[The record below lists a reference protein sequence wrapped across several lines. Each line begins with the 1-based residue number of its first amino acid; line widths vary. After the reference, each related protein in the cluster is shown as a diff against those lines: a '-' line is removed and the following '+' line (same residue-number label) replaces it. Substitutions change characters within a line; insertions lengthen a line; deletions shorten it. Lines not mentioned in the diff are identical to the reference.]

1 MLYQIDLEQFTKTHL
16 RELEV
21 VLTCASPQSDSEK
34 IDLLKSLLQNPIN
47 WPILLKLANHHRV
60 MPLVYT
66 SLNPLS
72 DLIPA
77 SALKQLALDFRLN
90 SRQNLLLSGE
100 LLNLL
105 LLLEKE
111 GIQSLPFKGPTL
123 AALAYRNFSL
133 RQFSD
138 LDILIREKDIEKA
151 KAVLLSQGYRMKI
164 ERIQLTSEQEETFL
178 RSPDI
183 HHFVREAAYPFVHP
197 QSHLVIEL
205 HWAIMPKYFSFCLE
219 TEDFWET
226 LESVTLSGQEVPTL
240 SPENTL
246 FALIGHGTKDC
257 WKQLSR
263 IADIAYLIRNHPQLN
278 WDKILQRAQHQRVQ
292 RMLGLG
298 LSLASEL
305 LFIDLP
311 ENIQQQLLQDP
322 SLKTLLPWVYQQL
335 FEPQVSAIS
344 DGTQTRF
351 HLQVRE
357 HIGDRLNYFFQLA
370 ITPTTSDWLLLP
382 LAEFSQF
389 PYYFLRPYRLVREKI
404 IKGLQKSSN

>member
-1 MLYQIDLEQFTKTHL
+1 MLYQIDLEQYTKTHL

-21 VLTCASPQSDSEK
+21 LLTCASPQSDSEK
-34 IDLLKSLLQNPIN
+34 RDLLKSLLQNPIN
-47 WPILLKLANHHRV
+47 WPILLKLANRHRV

-72 DLIPA
+72 ELIPP
-77 SALKQLALDFRLN
+77 SAIKQLTLDFRLN

-105 LLLEKE
+105 LLFEKE
-111 GIQSLPFKGPTL
+111 GIQSLPFKGATL
-123 AALAYRNFSL
+123 AALAYGNCSL

-138 LDILIREKDIEKA
+138 LDILIREQDIEKA
-151 KAVLLSQGYRMKI
+151 KAVLLSQGYRMKV

-183 HHFVREAAYPFVHP
+183 YHFVREAAYPFVHP

-219 TEDFWET
+219 TKDFWET
-226 LESVTLSGQEVPTL
+226 LESVTISGQEVPTL
-240 SPENTL
+240 SPESTL

-278 WDKILQRAQHQRVQ
+278 WEKILQQAQHQRVQ

-305 LFIDLP
+305 LGIDLP
-311 ENIQQQLLQDP
+311 ENIQQQLSRDP
-322 SLKTLLPWVYQQL
+322 SLKTLLPGVYQQL
-335 FEPQVSAIS
+335 FEPQVSSIS

-370 ITPTTSDWLLLP
+370 TTPTTSDWLLLP
-382 LAEFSQF
+382 VAEFPQL
-389 PYYFLRPYRLVREKI
+389 PYYFLRPYRLVREQIVKA
-404 IKGLQKSSN
+404 LQKSRN